1 MAKTKK
7 QLRKEMNQRLQDAQD
22 ALVTKIGSTGET
34 AQNRPHTW
42 KEYDLITKD
51 PTEGHYNPKLH
62 TDLGDKHY
70 GTLHDAHRMEVDQNQ
85 RNALKLF
92 KNVIKQKKKKN
103 RVTRPDLRQ
112 KRKNSI
118 PISTGIATGGTV
130 RMKSGG
136 PVVDSYDYD

>member
-22 ALVTKIGSTGET
+22 ALITKIGSTGET
-34 AQNRPHTW
+34 AQNRPQIW

-51 PTEGHYNPKLH
+51 PTEGHYNPKVH
-62 TDLGDKHY
+62 TDIGDKLY
-70 GTLHDAHRMEVDQNQ
+70 GGLHDVHRMDVDQDQ
-85 RNALKLF
+85 RKAVKLF
-92 KNVIKQKKKKN
+92 KNIIKQKKKKKAGM
-103 RVTRPDLRQ
+103 PELKKIP
-112 KRKNSI
+112 KRKNSAKI
-118 PISTGIATGGTV
+118 PIATGGTV